1 MAAFRQHIAFSSL
14 LGVGY
19 VAVCKKLGIQW
30 EDGLLAGGICGL
42 AGMLPDL
49 DSDSG
54 RPVRELFGVLAIAA
68 PLLLLHRLENAGF
81 TVEET
86 ILFGA
91 ATYFFVRFGLRMLF
105 NRLTVHRGMFHS
117 LPAAVIAAE
126 AVYLAHQSPDQK
138 ARLALAGGMFLGFLS
153 HLVLDEIYSVDARG
167 LRVRFKESAGSAIK
181 LYSSSIVAT
190 GVAWLFLGTLTY
202 LVAIDQGW
210 LAPLN
215 IHWPRALGQWTTMTN
230 ARAGVPVTTARR

>member
-1 MAAFRQHIAFSSL
+1 MAAFRQHIAFSSM
-14 LGVGY
+14 LGLGY
-19 VAVCKKLGIQW
+19 MAACKKLGIQW

-54 RPVRELFGVLAIAA
+54 RSVRELFGVLAIAA

-91 ATYFFVRFGLRMLF
+91 ATYFFVRFGLGMLF

-126 AVYLAHQSPDQK
+126 AVYLAHQTPDQK

-153 HLVLDEIYSVDARG
+153 HLVLDEVYSVDARG
-167 LRVRFKESAGSAIK
+167 LQIRLKASAGSAIK
-181 LYSSSIVAT
+181 LYSSSIIAT
-190 GVAWLFLGTLTY
+190 GVAWLFLGVLTY
-202 LVAIDQGW
+202 LVAIDRGW

-215 IHWPRALGQWTTMTN
+215 IHWPKALAQWTSVPT
-230 ARAGVPVTTARR
+230 RAGSPVTTARR

>member
-1 MAAFRQHIAFSSL
+1 MATFRQHIAFSSL

-19 VAVCKKLGIQW
+19 VAACKKLGIQW

-91 ATYFFVRFGLRMLF
+91 ATYFFVRFGLAMLF
-105 NRLTVHRGMFHS
+105 KRLTVHRGMFHS
-117 LPAAVIAAE
+117 LPAAAIAAE

-138 ARLALAGGMFLGFLS
+138 ARLALAGGMLLGFVS

-167 LRVRFKESAGSAIK
+167 LRVRLKESAGSALK
-181 LYSSSIVAT
+181 LYSSSLVGT
-190 GVAWLFLGTLTY
+190 GVAWLFLGVLTY
-202 LVAIDQGW
+202 LVAIDRGW
-210 LAPLN
+210 LAPIN
-215 IHWPRALGQWTTMTN
+215 VAWPKALGQWTTVSSTH
-230 ARAGVPVTTARR
+230 AGTPVTAVRR